1 MCGVVYII
9 HVEVRPSPHLCG
21 TSARSDYLDLLNH
34 PPHIRK
40 TTTTTTTM
48 APTTDFTN
56 DERFDGL
63 YATIASQTQG
73 IEPLLDSMFSFL
85 RRKTDFF
92 NGPLANGN
100 NIGGSPS
107 SAKQQQEKAVSIVEQ
122 TVRKHVELYTQD
134 KAKKEEAKRASMRMK
149 EEAEKKRKEKLQR
162 ETERER
168 AMTRGGEEKDVMEI
182 EADGSGFD
190 ISKQSDTAASSSKGD
205 ITINNVPTPTTQAD
219 DNKEQTTTNEDG
231 REDEDDKEPPPVGNG
246 GIVDGKYVWTQ
257 TLSELS
263 VIVPLPNN
271 TRGKDLNVVIGKNT
285 LKVGLKAMGDG
296 STMKGEGPIVDNKLY
311 KTIIVDDSF
320 WTIEDG
326 NRLVLTLTKSNQM
339 EWWECVC
346 LGDPTINLQKVQP
359 ENSQLSDLDGETRQT
374 VEKMMYDQRQKAL
387 GLPTA
392 EEAKKF
398 EILDKFKKSHPE
410 MDFSQC
416 KFN

>member
-1 MCGVVYII
+1 
-9 HVEVRPSPHLCG
+9 
-21 TSARSDYLDLLNH
+21 
-34 PPHIRK
+34 
-40 TTTTTTTM
+40 M
-48 APTTDFTN
+48 APTADFTN

-63 YATIASQTQG
+63 YSTIASQTQG
-73 IEPLLDSMFSFL
+73 IEPLLDSIFSFL

-92 NGPLANGN
+92 DGPSNG
-100 NIGGSPS
+100 IGGSPS
-107 SAKQQQEKAVSIVEQ
+107 EQQEKAVSIVEQ

-134 KAKKEEAKRASMRMK
+134 KAKKEEAKRVSMRMK
-149 EEAEKKRKEKLQR
+149 EETEKKRKEKMQR

-168 AMTRGGEEKDVMEI
+168 AMKRGGEDEGVMEI

-190 ISKQSDTAASSSKGD
+190 ISKQSDIASSSKGD
-205 ITINNVPTPTTQAD
+205 VTMNIATPTTTTQAV
-219 DNKEQTTTNEDG
+219 DNKEQTTTNEEG
-231 REDEDDKEPPPVGNG
+231 GEDKDDKEPPPVGNG
-246 GIVDGKYVWTQ
+246 GTVDGKYVWTQ

-285 LKVGLKAMGDG
+285 LKVGLKTAGA
-296 STMKGEGPIVDNKLY
+296 TKGEGPIVDNKLY

-346 LGDPTINLQKVQP
+346 HGDSTINLQKVQP

-374 VEKMMYDQRQKAL
+374 VEKMMYDQRQKAM

>member
-1 MCGVVYII
+1 MA
-9 HVEVRPSPHLCG
+9 L
-21 TSARSDYLDLLNH
+21 
-34 PPHIRK
+34 PP
-40 TTTTTTTM
+40 
-48 APTTDFTN
+48 ADFTN

-63 YATIASQTQG
+63 YATIASQTRG

-92 NGPLANGN
+92 DGPPDGT
-100 NIGGSPS
+100 GGTASER
-107 SAKQQQEKAVSIVEQ
+107 QEKAVSVVER
-122 TVRKHVELYTQD
+122 TVRKHVELHIED
-134 KAKKEEAKRASMRMK
+134 KAKKGEAKRASMRMK
-149 EEAEKKRKEKLQR
+149 EEAEEKRKEKIMRQR
-162 ETERER
+162 EQTTTRRER
-168 AMTRGGEEKDVMEI
+168 AKRGGGGEDEDVMEI

-190 ISKQSDTAASSSKGD
+190 ISKRSGMVMTTTTAAAAASIKGD
-205 ITINNVPTPTTQAD
+205 IAIKIGDDVPA
-219 DNKEQTTTNEDG
+219 TTTASARTMTKDEDATAADIG
-231 REDEDDKEPPPVGNG
+231 EGEDDKEEPPPVGNG
-246 GIVDGKYVWTQ
+246 GTVDGKYVWTQ

-271 TRGKDLNVVIGKNT
+271 TRGKDLIVVIGKNT
-285 LKVGLKAMGDG
+285 LKVGLKAAGDG
-296 STMKGEGPIVDNKLY
+296 GSTTTKGEGPIVDNKLY
-311 KTIIVDDSF
+311 KSIIVDDSF

-326 NRLVLTLTKSNQM
+326 NRLVLTLTKSNQI

-346 LGDPTINLQKVQP
+346 IGDPTINLQKVQP
-359 ENSQLSDLDGETRQT
+359 ENSSLNDLDGETRQT

>member
-1 MCGVVYII
+1 
-9 HVEVRPSPHLCG
+9 
-21 TSARSDYLDLLNH
+21 
-34 PPHIRK
+34 
-40 TTTTTTTM
+40 M
-48 APTTDFTN
+48 APTADFTT

-92 NGPLANGN
+92 NGPPNGM
-100 NIGGSPS
+100 GGS
-107 SAKQQQEKAVSIVEQ
+107 ALEQQEKAVSIVEQ
-122 TVRKHVELYTQD
+122 TVRKHVELYMQD
-134 KAKKEEAKRASMRMK
+134 MAKKDEVKRASLRMK
-149 EEAEKKRKEKLQR
+149 EEAEKKRMEKLLQKQQR
-162 ETERER
+162 ETTER
-168 AMTRGGEEKDVMEI
+168 AKATIKRGGEEEDVMEI
-182 EADGSGFD
+182 EADGSGIFD
-190 ISKQSDTAASSSKGD
+190 ISKQSSDTASSSSSKGD
-205 ITINNVPTPTTQAD
+205 TIINNGNDVPVPTAKSVQPMT
-219 DNKEQTTTNEDG
+219 KEDG
-231 REDEDDKEPPPVGNG
+231 NDKVDDDEDDNEPPPVGNG
-246 GIVDGKYVWTQ
+246 GTVDGKYVWTQ

-271 TRGKDLNVVIGKNT
+271 TRGKDLIVVIGKNT
-285 LKVGLKAMGDG
+285 LKVGLKASIG
-296 STMKGEGPIVDNKLY
+296 SGSGTTTTKGEGPIVDNKLY
-311 KTIIVDDSF
+311 KSIIVDDSF

-346 LGDPTINLQKVQP
+346 IGDPTINLQKVQP